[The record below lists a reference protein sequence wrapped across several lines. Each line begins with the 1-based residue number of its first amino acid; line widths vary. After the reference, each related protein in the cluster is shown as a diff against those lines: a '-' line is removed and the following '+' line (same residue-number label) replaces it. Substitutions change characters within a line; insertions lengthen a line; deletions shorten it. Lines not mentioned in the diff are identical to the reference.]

1 MFLGSSLATVVV
13 MRQSAGNVAQEVLA
27 HQAQGVVGEYRR
39 LLDEFQQSSAG
50 LASGDTALAAVLQ
63 PVAADPRLREVLEH
77 SALHELFS
85 ASVLVQSSAHDAAAG
100 GRAQTDRVD
109 AQARIPGPIAPQAG
123 VIDAAVEG
131 RRLALNFPLV
141 NPATGIAVGRLLSS
155 IDLDVLL
162 ARVVQ
167 VLPQGTQ
174 WSLRIG
180 GGGRGA
186 QEHPGRL
193 DTPVRTEGALQFLDL
208 HVQAQRDPAGRP
220 EPWVAADYL
229 SALVLSGFWAIA
241 VLALLRW
248 LRAATSMPPGTPPTA
263 AGPRVDSDGCGPGPS
278 TRLDREHEDESY
290 LRAAM
295 SNPDEVLACVA
306 DSGRRILF
314 ISDAALRLTD
324 RTPQELM
331 ADSQGLLSL
340 FSESHR
346 ELMHAMIGMAAAGMP
361 AVLRAPAA
369 RSADAGGLTRWLEIR
384 YRKAEDRDADT
395 AVCLVRDAT
404 DDMLLEANRAALDAE
419 LGLRDRALAVSKNGV
434 EIISGR
440 DSGFRVQYVNP
451 AQCRM
456 TGFTS
461 EDLIGKPSR
470 ILDVQDAGDTH
481 PKLLAAMNTGKGCA
495 SLHRAWRQDGSR
507 FWQQVSIAPIDTQ
520 NPGIVRFIAVYEDV
534 DRAVEAANALHEREA
549 RLSHMFAVSPDGL
562 ALLDSNGHVFMA
574 NDALLRFS
582 GRDREQVVSHS
593 LEEISRHM
601 ELRATPGEA
610 WEGLPRVPAVVPY
623 VDDHPQQRRQSKRHT
638 LHLQHPTR
646 VLVCSVR
653 QITTAVD
660 TEYVLYLRDITR
672 EHAFNTMK
680 SEFLSTATHEL
691 RTPMACVLGFAEML
705 AEGLSTPEEA
715 PEHARLIYAQ
725 ASEMS
730 RTLDDLLDLAR
741 MEAQRAGALHFAPE
755 SAAGIANE
763 LARTWRVTGDP
774 RCVQLQVTCAAE
786 VSVSVDPQKIRQVLR
801 NLLSNAFKYSTAP
814 SPVSLAVH
822 ADPVGPVVFTVT
834 DEGIGMKPDEARHAF
849 DRFYRAESTAGVRG
863 TGLGLSVVKQIVEL
877 HGGTVRLESTFG
889 ERTVISVA
897 LPQILYA
904 SAVADPLGDG
914 EGEGGEAT

>member
-13 MRQSAGNVAQEVLA
+13 MRQSAGNVAHEVLS
-27 HQAQGVVGEYRR
+27 HQAQGVAGEYRR
-39 LLDEFQQSSAG
+39 LLDEFQQSAAG
-50 LASGDTALAAVLQ
+50 LARGNAALAAVLQ
-63 PVAADPRLREVLEH
+63 PAAADQRLREVLAH
-77 SALHELFS
+77 SALHQRFS
-85 ASVLVQSSAHDAAAG
+85 ASVLVQSSTHDAAAG
-100 GRAQTDRVD
+100 GLAKTDRADTHADV
-109 AQARIPGPIAPQAG
+109 PGPIARQ
-123 VIDAAVEG
+123 VREIDAALEG
-131 RRLALNFPLV
+131 RRLTLNFPLV
-141 NPATGIAVGRLLSS
+141 NPATGIVVGRLLSS
-155 IDLDVLL
+155 IDLDALF
-162 ARVVQ
+162 ARVVR

-180 GGGRGA
+180 DG
-186 QEHPGRL
+186 EHGEQAHAVRL
-193 DTPVRTEGALQFLDL
+193 DTPVRSEGALQFLDL
-208 HVQAQRDPAGRP
+208 HVQAQRDPAGSSG
-220 EPWVAADYL
+220 PWAAADF
-229 SALVLSGFWAIA
+229 SALILSGFWAIA

-248 LRAATSMPPGTPPTA
+248 LRAATSMPPGTPGTA
-263 AGPRVDSDGCGPGPS
+263 VGPLMR
-278 TRLDREHEDESY
+278 TDREHGDETY
-290 LRAAM
+290 LRATM
-295 SNPDEVLACVA
+295 SNPDEVVACVA

-314 ISDAALRLTD
+314 ISDAVVRLTD
-324 RTPQELM
+324 RTPQALM
-331 ADSQGLLSL
+331 ADSEGLLSL
-340 FSESHR
+340 FAESHR
-346 ELMHAMIGMAAAGMP
+346 ELMRATIGTAAAGMP

-369 RSADAGGLTRWLEIR
+369 RRADEEGLTRWLEIR
-384 YRKAEDRDADT
+384 YRKAADRDADT
-395 AVCLVRDAT
+395 AACLVRDAT

-419 LGLRDRALAVSKNGV
+419 LGIRDRALAVSKNGV

-440 DSGFRVQYVNP
+440 DSGFRVQYVNL

-456 TGFTS
+456 AGFTS

-470 ILDVQDAGDTH
+470 LLDVQDAGDAH
-481 PKLLAAMNTGKGCA
+481 RKLLAAMNAGEGGA
-495 SLHRAWRQDGSR
+495 SLHRAWRRDGSR
-507 FWQQVSIAPIDTQ
+507 FWQQVSVAPIETQ
-520 NPGIVRFIAVYEDV
+520 NPGIVRFIVVYEDV

-562 ALLDSNGHVFMA
+562 ALLDSNGRVFMA

-582 GRDREQVVSHS
+582 GLDREQVVSHS

-610 WEGLPRVPAVVPY
+610 WEGLPRVPSVVPY
-623 VDDHPQQRRQSKRHT
+623 VDEHPQQRRQSKRHT

-774 RCVQLQVTCAAE
+774 RCVQLQVTCAEE

-814 SPVSLAVH
+814 SPVSLTVH

-904 SAVADPLGDG
+904 NAVADPLGDG
-914 EGEGGEAT
+914 EGGEAT